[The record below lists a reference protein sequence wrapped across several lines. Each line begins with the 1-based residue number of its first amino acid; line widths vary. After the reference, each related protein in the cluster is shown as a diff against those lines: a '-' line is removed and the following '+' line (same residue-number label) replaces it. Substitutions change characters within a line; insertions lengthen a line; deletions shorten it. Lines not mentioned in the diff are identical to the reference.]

1 MIYWCVYLSLICRE
15 IICRQT
21 NYKNNNPRTCYQ
33 FVFVVLICVSAKRQ
47 FYHIS
52 RFDPK
57 TFVRQQNN
65 RMMCAMFSPLCYRV
79 MVCVFTLAE
88 TEIDS
93 YTDGMGSVIML
104 GSGYIGPSPRLTQIS
119 IGSVHILSA
128 SVSVLAV

>member
-1 MIYWCVYLSLICRE
+1 M
-15 IICRQT
+15 
-21 NYKNNNPRTCYQ
+21 
-33 FVFVVLICVSAKRQ
+33 
-47 FYHIS
+47 
-52 RFDPK
+52 
-57 TFVRQQNN
+57 
-65 RMMCAMFSPLCYRV
+65 
-79 MVCVFTLAE
+79 CVFTLAE